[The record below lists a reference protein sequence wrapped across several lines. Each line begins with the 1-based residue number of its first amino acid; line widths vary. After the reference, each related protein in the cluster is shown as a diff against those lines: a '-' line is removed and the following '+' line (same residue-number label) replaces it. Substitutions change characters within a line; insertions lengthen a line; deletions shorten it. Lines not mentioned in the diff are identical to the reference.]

1 VLALLQALWQ
11 AQKRAIIPRDM
22 PKPRKRPLDPVTEA
36 QIALQHKAKVRE
48 RRRTSSDWSVE
59 EYAHKMARREA
70 RRTAEARGNLP
81 PKEKRRCGF
90 IGYQGPDRPCKQGR
104 YIVFVPLKSG
114 STKPMMAPTCYAHL
128 TPDQK
133 ERYAKVQGQ
142 DDVKAV
148 GRPRQPRVVDAL
160 REQVEAHVAEIIG
173 PLFEALEAD
182 KPIVVGNGPH
192 ATVELHPDH
201 RTRIQAIQEILDR
214 VYGKSK
220 QTTEHTGQV
229 GFTPVEVP
237 VDSQREQEVAAILAQ
252 SGALG
257 TILQS
262 TNPARNN

>member
-1 VLALLQALWQ
+1 
-11 AQKRAIIPRDM
+11 M
-22 PKPRKRPLDPVTEA
+22 PKTRKKALDPVRQA
-36 QIALQHKAKVRE
+36 QVDIQRKARVRE
-48 RRRTSSDWSVE
+48 RRRTSRDWSEE
-59 EYAHKMARREA
+59 EYAHKMARRTA
-70 RRTAEARGNLP
+70 RKVAEAEGNLP

-90 IGYQGPDRPCKQGR
+90 VGYTGAPCRQGR
-104 YIVFVPLKSG
+104 YIVFVLRKDESI
-114 STKPMMAPTCYAHL
+114 KPMLAPTCYAHL

-133 ERYAKVQGQ
+133 TRYAKLQGQ
-142 DDVKAV
+142 DGAKTI

-182 KPIVVGNGPH
+182 KPIVVGNGPTAH
-192 ATVELHPDH
+192 VEMHPDH
-201 RTRIQAIQEILDR
+201 RTRIQAIQEIMDR

-229 GFTPVEVP
+229 AFQPVEVP
-237 VDSQREQEVAAILAQ
+237 TDSQREQEVAAILAK

-262 TNPARNN
+262 TNPGRNN